1 MRGGRLLV
9 AAAALAGLAGC
20 SMVEPYPTQPSDAKK
35 DQPAGDRVAI
45 CYDRL
50 ATSPVDAQKNAQS
63 LCAPATTAKLVDI
76 DHHLDYCPLLLPARA
91 TFVCVPQKK

>member
-1 MRGGRLLV
+1 MRRGRVVLT
-9 AAAALAGLAGC
+9 AASLAALLGC
-20 SMVEPYPTQPSDAKK
+20 SMVAPFPTDPAEAKK

-50 ATSPVDAQKNAQS
+50 ASSPAEAQKSAQAQ
-63 LCAPATTAKLVDI
+63 CAPATTAKLVATDYY
-76 DHHLDYCPLLLPARA
+76 LDFCPLLLPARA